1 MGTRSQAN
9 STAVSMAYFTYK
21 KLNCVTVTLLTV
33 AFGLLIAAAA
43 VDWYKFSVVYTHAPV
58 DSSDVQVGS
67 QTLNYTKLFFDFEGQ
82 TQQIKDGSA
91 RVTNTFTSYGD
102 LGASNV
108 EDVFQLAQAFTLIP
122 LLLVGILLLIHI
134 LYFFD
139 AVRNKVLFW
148 VGLTSLR
155 VILVVTLVLIV
166 VAEAIAFLGFLGI
179 TDAFDEDN
187 STCTIGPCQ
196 KFTSSVQT
204 EAGNETVDSV
214 NSRITL
220 TTSWGPEAGWY
231 LVLASIPC
239 SLFGLIVVVLNK
251 FPIPVDSMG
260 TGEAL

>member
-43 VDWYKFSVVYTHAPV
+43 VDWYKFSVVYTYAPV

-82 TQQIKDGSA
+82 TQQIKDASA

-122 LLLVGILLLIHI
+122 L

-214 NSRITL
+214 NSLI
-220 TTSWGPEAGWY
+220 TSWGPEAGLY
-231 LVLASIPC
+231 LVLASIPV

-251 FPIPVDSMG
+251 F
-260 TGEAL
+260 

>member
-58 DSSDVQVGS
+58 DSTDVQVGS

-82 TQQIKDGSA
+82 TQQIKDASA

-108 EDVFQLAQAFTLIP
+108 EDVFQLAQAFTLTP
-122 LLLVGILLLIHI
+122 LLPVGILLLIHI

-155 VILVVTLVLIV
+155 VILVVT
-166 VAEAIAFLGFLGI
+166 
-179 TDAFDEDN
+179 
-187 STCTIGPCQ
+187 SC
-196 KFTSSVQT
+196 SS
-204 EAGNETVDSV
+204 
-214 NSRITL
+214 
-220 TTSWGPEAGWY
+220 SWLRP
-231 LVLASIPC
+231 SP
-239 SLFGLIVVVLNK
+239 S
-251 FPIPVDSMG
+251 
-260 TGEAL
+260 

>member
-1 MGTRSQAN
+1 MG
-9 STAVSMAYFTYK
+9 
-21 KLNCVTVTLLTV
+21 
-33 AFGLLIAAAA
+33 
-43 VDWYKFSVVYTHAPV
+43 
-58 DSSDVQVGS
+58 
-67 QTLNYTKLFFDFEGQ
+67 
-82 TQQIKDGSA
+82 QQIKDGSA

-139 AVRNKVLFW
+139 
-148 VGLTSLR
+148 
-155 VILVVTLVLIV
+155 
-166 VAEAIAFLGFLGI
+166 
-179 TDAFDEDN
+179 EDN
-187 STCTIGPCQ
+187 STCSIGPCQ

-204 EAGNETVDSV
+204 EAGNESVDGV

-231 LVLASIPC
+231 LVLASIPI

>member
-67 QTLNYTKLFFDFEGQ
+67 QTLNYTKLFFDFEGETEQ
-82 TQQIKDGSA
+82 KRTRSA

-122 LLLVGILLLIHI
+122 L
-134 LYFFD
+134 
-139 AVRNKVLFW
+139 
-148 VGLTSLR
+148 
-155 VILVVTLVLIV
+155 VTLVLIV

-187 STCTIGPCQ
+187 STCSIGPCQ

-204 EAGNETVDSV
+204 EAGNESVDGV

-220 TTSWGPEAGWY
+220 TTSWALRLAGTWCSPPS
-231 LVLASIPC
+231 LAPS
-239 SLFGLIVVVLNK
+239 SA
-251 FPIPVDSMG
+251 SSWSS
-260 TGEAL
+260 

>member
-43 VDWYKFSVVYTHAPV
+43 VDWHKFSVVYTYAPV
-58 DSSDVQVGS
+58 DSSDVQVSS

-82 TQQIKDGSA
+82 TQQIKDASA
-91 RVTNTFTSYGD
+91 RVTNT
-102 LGASNV
+102 

-204 EAGNETVDSV
+204 EAGNESVDSV

-231 LVLASIPC
+231 LVLASIPV

>member
-82 TQQIKDGSA
+82 TQQIKDASS

-108 EDVFQLAQAFTLIP
+108 EDVFQLAQAFTLIH
-122 LLLVGILLLIHI
+122 L

-204 EAGNETVDSV
+204 EAGNESVDSV

-231 LVLASIPC
+231 LVLASIPV

>member
-21 KLNCVTVTLLTV
+21 KLNCVTVTLLTI
-33 AFGLLIAAAA
+33 AFGLLIVAAA

-82 TQQIKDGSA
+82 TQQIKDASS

-155 VILVVTLVLIV
+155 VLLV

-179 TDAFDEDN
+179 TDAFDDDN

-204 EAGNETVDSV
+204 ESGNETVDSV

-231 LVLASIPC
+231 LVLASIPV

>member
-21 KLNCVTVTLLTV
+21 KLNCVTVTLLTI

-43 VDWYKFSVVYTHAPV
+43 VDWYKFSAVYTHAPV

-82 TQQIKDGSA
+82 TQQIKDASS

-166 VAEAIAFLGFLGI
+166 VAEAI
-179 TDAFDEDN
+179 

-204 EAGNETVDSV
+204 EAGNESVESV

-231 LVLASIPC
+231 LVLASIPI

>member
-21 KLNCVTVTLLTV
+21 KLNCVTVTLLTI

-82 TQQIKDGSA
+82 TQQIKDASS

-102 LGASNV
+102 PPASNV
-108 EDVFQLAQAFTLIP
+108 EDVFQLAQAFT
-122 LLLVGILLLIHI
+122 LIHI

-179 TDAFDEDN
+179 TDAFDDDN

-204 EAGNETVDSV
+204 ESGNETVDSV

-231 LVLASIPC
+231 LVLASIPV

>member
-43 VDWYKFSVVYTHAPV
+43 LDGYKFSVVYTYAPV

-82 TQQIKDGSA
+82 TQQIKDASA
-91 RVTNTFTSYGD
+91 RVTNAFTSYGD

-166 VAEAIAFLGFLGI
+166 V
-179 TDAFDEDN
+179 
-187 STCTIGPCQ
+187 
-196 KFTSSVQT
+196 T
-204 EAGNETVDSV
+204 EAGNESVDSV

-231 LVLASIPC
+231 LVLASIPV

>member
-33 AFGLLIAAAA
+33 AFGLLIATAA

-82 TQQIKDGSA
+82 TQQIKDASS

-122 LLLVGILLLIHI
+122 LL
-134 LYFFD
+134 
-139 AVRNKVLFW
+139 
-148 VGLTSLR
+148 
-155 VILVVTLVLIV
+155 V

-179 TDAFDEDN
+179 TDAFDDDN

-204 EAGNETVDSV
+204 ESGNETVDSV

-231 LVLASIPC
+231 LVLASIPV

-251 FPIPVDSMG
+251 FPIPV
-260 TGEAL
+260 